1 MFIKNEQRKN
11 MNNNIENE
19 ITEEEILKEFLYK
32 LLKDM
37 KDLPPEF
44 SKTVDEHF

>member
-11 MNNNIENE
+11 MNNNEKE
-19 ITEEEILKEFLYK
+19 LTEEEIIKEFLDK